1 MILRTLT
8 IAIAAVTVCGA
19 AAPAFAQQTPP
30 PSPPPLSRT
39 PMELARHMSHIR
51 HAQQAQ
57 ARGHNLGPQSL
68 ERIDLAN
75 RVSTFIDLGRCAEA
89 RAMAAEAGERVMAL
103 RVRQLCRPGRVRAA
117 PAD

>member
-51 HAQQAQ
+51 HAQQAEFEAFQAQ

-75 RVSTFIDLGRCAEA
+75 RVRTFIDLGRCA
-89 RAMAAEAGERVMAL
+89 
-103 RVRQLCRPGRVRAA
+103 
-117 PAD
+117 